1 MAKWSCANGSLL
13 SVPMSNPATVE
24 GISKKMSSILKDNT
38 TIDKQGKPLE
48 LPETRGYYTVCL
60 HSDMPT
66 ALDNARAARKAIDAA
81 KK

>member
-1 MAKWSCANGSLL
+1 
-13 SVPMSNPATVE
+13 MSNPPTVE
-24 GISKKMSSILKDNT
+24 GIGKKMANILKENT
-38 TIDKQGKPLE
+38 TFDKQGKPLE

-66 ALDNARAARKAIDAA
+66 ALENLRAARKAVDAA